1 MPNGGLFTTELTIIE
16 IESVW
21 NGIYMP
27 RSNHMEDRAY
37 HGLVLIRNDP
47 HAYLFDD
54 GTVLE
59 AEAGYILYLPKG
71 SSYRVSTIR
80 SCDCV
85 AINFQI
91 LEEVDFPP
99 LRFSVGNQFSA
110 YSELYQTA
118 SRFWDSRTIGYRSK
132 IKSILYQILYLMQKN
147 YHPDYVP
154 SGLAFKLGIAMEYI
168 GEHYTSGDI
177 TVQSL
182 AEMTEMSEVY
192 FRRQFHRLYGMAPL
206 QYIKQLRMNRAIELL
221 KSDMYPVHT
230 VAHMVGYNS
239 EYYFSREFKRTT
251 GLSPMH
257 FKKEKTDRAQYAIG
271 QPCRPEEAD
280 PTQTAATTH
289 IPPQT
294 EEESRHLP
302 KKED

>member
-1 MPNGGLFTTELTIIE
+1 MSGGSLFTTELTITDIE
-16 IESVW
+16 YVW

-27 RSNHMEDRAY
+27 RSNHMDDRAY

-91 LEEVDFPP
+91 LEDVDFPP
-99 LRFSVGNQFSA
+99 LRFSVGNQYSA
-110 YSELYQTA
+110 YSELFQTA
-118 SRFWDSRTIGYRSK
+118 SRFWDSRTIGYRAK
-132 IKSILYQILYLMQKN
+132 IKSLLYQVLYLMQKN

-154 SGLAFKLGIAMEYI
+154 SGLAFKLGIVMDYI
-168 GEHYTSGDI
+168 GEHYTDSDI
-177 TVQSL
+177 AVKDL
-182 AEMTEMSEVY
+182 AVMADMSEVY
-192 FRRQFHRLYGMAPL
+192 FRKQFRRLYGMAPL
-206 QYIKQLRMNRAIELL
+206 QYIKQLRLNRAIELL
-221 KSDMYPVHT
+221 KSDMYSVHT
-230 VAHMVGYNS
+230 VAHMVGYTS
-239 EYYFSREFKRTT
+239 EYYFSRECKRIT

-257 FKKEKTDRAQYAIG
+257 FKKEKWDRTQYEIG
-271 QPCRPEEAD
+271 QPYVQETDD
-280 PTQTAATTH
+280 PAKAAATVHT
-289 IPPQT
+289 PT
-294 EEESRHLP
+294 SEEGTADS
-302 KKED
+302 